1 MKKVWQIN
9 KIWFDRLIKQIVME
23 KKPNIIRDKANDK
36 VINDIWTIFE
46 TEEEK
51 EAYETIVNDRIIKDI
66 RT

>member
-36 VINDIWTIFE
+36 VINDIQTRFE

-51 EAYETIVNDRIIKDI
+51 EERRKRSI
-66 RT
+66 